1 MLRNIREDY
10 LQRITGV
17 KYEKFEKCVS
27 RLKRAWE
34 AVQRRKRIAGRP
46 YGIGDLREHLLLL
59 LMYYRTYTTH
69 LFLAQIFKV
78 DEATIC
84 RAIKRIAPLAERILK
99 IKPERL
105 LSENDLQLLIVD
117 ATEQRIERPKNQ
129 RDYYSGKTH
138 ACTIKTEVVIE
149 PNGRILR
156 VSKPYEGRVH
166 DFEIRKT
173 EGPLSAVPILAD
185 SGYQGLQN
193 EHAAAVIL
201 SKEKPKNGSLS
212 ASDQARNT
220 KLARCR
226 IFTHPAKCRIFIE
239 HTFAHLKKWHI
250 LAARYRGHL
259 SNYPPIFQTIAGIY
273 NLSRAK

>member
-1 MLRNIREDY
+1 MITNLLLKKKYLR
-10 LQRITGV
+10 RISGV
-17 KYEKFEKCVS
+17 KQEKFEKCVS
-27 RLKRAWE
+27 KLKPAWRA
-34 AVQRRKRIAGRP
+34 AQKRKVVTGRP
-46 YGIGDLREHLLLL
+46 YEIVDLLEHLLLL

-129 RDYYSGKTH
+129 CDYYSGKAH
-138 ACTIKTEVVIE
+138 AHTIKTEIVIE
-149 PNGRILR
+149 PKGRILR

-173 EGPLSAVPILAD
+173 EGPLPAVPILAD

-193 EHAAAVIL
+193 EHSAAVIL
-201 SKEKPKNGSLS
+201 PKKRPKNGSLS
-212 ASDQARNT
+212 AAEQARNT

-226 IFTHPAKCRIFIE
+226 IAIDE
-239 HTFAHLKKWHI
+239 HTFAHLKKWNI

-259 SNYPPIFQTIAGIY
+259 SNYPQIFHTIAGFY
-273 NLSRAK
+273 NLSRAG

>member
-1 MLRNIREDY
+1 MIIKTLLKKKYLR
-10 LQRITGV
+10 RISGV
-17 KYEKFEKCVS
+17 KHEKFEKCVS
-27 RLKRAWE
+27 KLKPAWGAE
-34 AVQRRKRIAGRP
+34 QRRKRVAGRP

-69 LFLAQIFKV
+69 LFLGQIFKV

-99 IKPERL
+99 VKSNPT

-129 RDYYSGKTH
+129 RDYYSGKAH

-156 VSKPYEGRVH
+156 ISKPYEGRVH

-173 EGPLSAVPILAD
+173 EGPLPSVPILAD

-193 EHAAAVIL
+193 EHSAAVIL
-201 SKEKPKNGSLS
+201 PKEKPKNGSLS
-212 ASDQARNT
+212 AAEQARNT

-226 IFTHPAKCRIFIE
+226 IAIE

-259 SNYPPIFQTIAGIY
+259 DSYPKIFQTIAGIY
-273 NLSRAK
+273 NLTRAR

>member
-1 MLRNIREDY
+1 MINTLLRKKY
-10 LQRITGV
+10 LRRISGV
-17 KYEKFEKCVS
+17 KHEKFEKCVS
-27 RLKRAWE
+27 RLKRVWGAE
-34 AVQRRKRIAGRP
+34 QRRKRVAGRP
-46 YGIGDLREHLLLL
+46 YGVGDLREHLLLL

-99 IKPERL
+99 VKSNPT

-117 ATEQRIERPKNQ
+117 TTEQRIERPKN
-129 RDYYSGKTH
+129 RRAYYSGKAH
-138 ACTIKTEVVIE
+138 VCTIKTEVVIE
-149 PNGRILR
+149 PKGRILR

-173 EGPLSAVPILAD
+173 EGPLPAVPILAN

-193 EHAAAVIL
+193 EHSAAVIL
-201 SKEKPKNGSLS
+201 PKKKPKNSSLS
-212 ASDQARNT
+212 AAEQARNT

-226 IFTHPAKCRIFIE
+226 IAIE

-259 SNYPPIFQTIAGIY
+259 DSYPQIFQTIAGIY
-273 NLSRAK
+273 NLSRVG

>member
-1 MLRNIREDY
+1 MINLLLKKKYLR
-10 LQRITGV
+10 RITGV
-17 KYEKFEKCVS
+17 KQEKFKKCVS
-27 RLKRAWE
+27 RLKSAWG
-34 AVQRRKRIAGRP
+34 AVQRRKCVAGRP

-69 LFLAQIFKV
+69 LFLGQIFKV

-84 RAIKRIAPLAERILK
+84 RAIKRIAPLAERVLK

-129 RDYYSGKTH
+129 RDYYSGKAH

-149 PNGRILR
+149 PNGCILR

-185 SGYQGLQN
+185 S
-193 EHAAAVIL
+193 EHSAAVIL
-201 SKEKPKNGSLS
+201 PKKKPKNGSLS
-212 ASDQARNT
+212 VSEQARNT

-226 IFTHPAKCRIFIE
+226 IAIE

-259 SNYPPIFQTIAGIY
+259 DSYPPIFQTIAGIY
-273 NLSRAK
+273 NLSRTK

>member
-1 MLRNIREDY
+1 MINTLLRKKY
-10 LQRITGV
+10 LRRISGV
-17 KYEKFEKCVS
+17 KHEKFEKCVS
-27 RLKRAWE
+27 RLKRVWGAE
-34 AVQRRKRIAGRP
+34 QRRKRVAGRP
-46 YGIGDLREHLLLL
+46 YGVGDLREHLLLL

-99 IKPERL
+99 VKSNPT

-117 ATEQRIERPKNQ
+117 ATEQRIERPKN
-129 RDYYSGKTH
+129 RRAYYSGKAH
-138 ACTIKTEVVIE
+138 VCTIKTEVVIE
-149 PNGRILR
+149 PKGRILR

-173 EGPLSAVPILAD
+173 EGPLPAVPILAN

-193 EHAAAVIL
+193 EHSAAVIL
-201 SKEKPKNGSLS
+201 PKKKPKKSSLS
-212 ASDQARNT
+212 AAEQARNT

-226 IFTHPAKCRIFIE
+226 IAIE

-259 SNYPPIFQTIAGIY
+259 DSYPQIFQTIAGIY
-273 NLSRAK
+273 NLSRAG

>member
-1 MLRNIREDY
+1 MIKILLRKKCLR
-10 LQRITGV
+10 RISGV
-17 KYEKFEKCVS
+17 KQEKFEKCVS
-27 RLKRAWE
+27 RLKRVWGA
-34 AVQRRKRIAGRP
+34 AQRRKRVAGRP
-46 YGIGDLREHLLLL
+46 YGIGELREHLLLL

-84 RAIKRIAPLAERILK
+84 RAIKRIALLAERILK
-99 IKPERL
+99 IKPEKL

-129 RDYYSGKTH
+129 RDYYSGKAH
-138 ACTIKTEVVIE
+138 AHTIKTEIVIE
-149 PNGRILR
+149 PKGRILR
-156 VSKPYEGRVH
+156 VSKHYEGRVH

-173 EGPLSAVPILAD
+173 EGPLPAVPILAD

-193 EHAAAVIL
+193 EHSAGVIL
-201 SKEKPKNGSLS
+201 PKKKPKNGSLS
-212 ASDQARNT
+212 ASEQARNT

-226 IFTHPAKCRIFIE
+226 IAIE

-259 SNYPPIFQTIAGIY
+259 DSYPTIFQTIAGVY

>member
-1 MLRNIREDY
+1 MITNLLLKKKYLR
-10 LQRITGV
+10 RITGV
-17 KYEKFEKCVS
+17 KHEKFEKCVS
-27 RLKRAWE
+27 RLKSAWRA
-34 AVQRRKRIAGRP
+34 AQRRKRVAGRP

-84 RAIKRIAPLAERILK
+84 RAIRRIAPLAERVLK

-129 RDYYSGKTH
+129 RDYYSGKAH
-138 ACTIKTEVVIE
+138 ACTIKTEVVIA

-166 DFEIRKT
+166 DFKIRQS
-173 EGPLSAVPILAD
+173 EGPLPAVPILAD

-193 EHAAAVIL
+193 EHSAAVIL
-201 SKEKPKNGSLS
+201 PKKKPKNGSLS
-212 ASDQARNT
+212 ASEQARNT

-226 IFTHPAKCRIFIE
+226 IAIE
-239 HTFAHLKKWHI
+239 HTFAHLKKWNI

-259 SNYPPIFQTIAGIY
+259 DSYPQIFQTIAGIY
-273 NLSRAK
+273 NLSLAR

>member
-1 MLRNIREDY
+1 MPTLINILTRKNYLR
-10 LQRITGV
+10 RITGV
-17 KYEKFEKCVS
+17 KHEKFEKITKQ
-27 RLKRAWE
+27 LKLAWR
-34 AVQRRKRIAGRP
+34 AVQKRKQVAGRP
-46 YGIGDLREHLLLL
+46 YGVGELREHLLLL

-84 RAIKRIAPLAERILK
+84 RAIQRIAPLAERVLK
-99 IKPERL
+99 IKPEKL

-129 RDYYSGKTH
+129 QAYYSGKKH
-138 ACTIKTEVVIE
+138 AHTIKTEIVTDSK
-149 PNGRILR
+149 GRILR

-173 EGPLSAVPILAD
+173 EGPLPVVPILAD

-193 EHAAAVIL
+193 EHSAAAIL
-201 SKEKPKNGSLS
+201 PKKKPKNGSLS
-212 ASDQARNT
+212 ASEQARNT

-226 IFTHPAKCRIFIE
+226 IVIE

-250 LAARYRGHL
+250 LADRYRGLL
-259 SNYPPIFQTIAGIY
+259 SDYA
-273 NLSRAK
+273 